1 MGGDGD
7 MQRWKT
13 LSKKVV
19 PGQCG
24 PLSSTS
30 GERGRMAKTIFT

>member
-7 MQRWKT
+7 TQPWKA

-24 PLSSTS
+24 PLCSTS
-30 GERGRMAKTIFT
+30 GEGGRMAKTIFT